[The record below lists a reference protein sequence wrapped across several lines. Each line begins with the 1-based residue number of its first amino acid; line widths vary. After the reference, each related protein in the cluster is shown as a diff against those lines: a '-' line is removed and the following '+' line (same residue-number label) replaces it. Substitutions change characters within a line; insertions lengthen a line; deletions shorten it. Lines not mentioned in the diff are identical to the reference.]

1 MKESKNSNP
10 LRIFDFTP
18 QLMVVFPPTS
28 CSVAEGFLQMKNKN
42 MIFRLEEQ
50 LSDRLRTYAKATG
63 NGISTVIRDALTE
76 YLNWRQPDL
85 RPSAAEQD
93 AIDKERARKEAARQ
107 ARLAKK
113 RADEEAKRTDC

>member
-1 MKESKNSNP
+1 
-10 LRIFDFTP
+10 
-18 QLMVVFPPTS
+18 
-28 CSVAEGFLQMKNKN
+28 MKNKN

-50 LSDRLRTYAKATG
+50 LSDRLRTYAKATQT
-63 NGISTVIRDALTE
+63 GISTVIRDALTE

-93 AIDKERARKEAARQ
+93 AIDKERASKEAARQ

-113 RADEEAKRTDC
+113 AADEEAKRTDC

>member
-1 MKESKNSNP
+1 
-10 LRIFDFTP
+10 
-18 QLMVVFPPTS
+18 
-28 CSVAEGFLQMKNKN
+28 MKNKN

-50 LSDRLRTYAKATG
+50 LSDRLRTYAKATQT
-63 NGISTVIRDALTE
+63 GISTVIRDALTE
-76 YLNWRQPDL
+76 YLNWRQSDL

-113 RADEEAKRTDC
+113 AADEEAKRADC

>member
-1 MKESKNSNP
+1 
-10 LRIFDFTP
+10 
-18 QLMVVFPPTS
+18 
-28 CSVAEGFLQMKNKN
+28 MKNKN

-50 LSDRLRTYAKATG
+50 LSDRLRTYAKATQT
-63 NGISTVIRDALTE
+63 GISTVIRDALTE

-85 RPSAAEQD
+85 RPSAVEQD

-113 RADEEAKRTDC
+113 AADEEAKRADC